1 MSLSPKDHCF
11 NSDALTLK
19 KYDNVVWCITVS
31 KKETKETNY
40 ELKIQSKENPN
51 FLFREFVSITLFLL
65 KNASPNLF
73 KKALVMKEIRVLQKK
88 GYNEKVILNMKI
100 EMAKLKDF
108 EFLKN
113 CIFHVPF
120 NSKKEVTEYMTSEKA
135 SENKINRLCHEIR
148 HVKAT
153 SLNLPQ
159 AFAPIQF
166 MELREVFVNPAVC

>member
-19 KYDNVVWCITVS
+19 KYNVVWCITVS

-73 KKALVMKEIRVLQKK
+73 KKLW
-88 GYNEKVILNMKI
+88 
-100 EMAKLKDF
+100 
-108 EFLKN
+108 
-113 CIFHVPF
+113 
-120 NSKKEVTEYMTSEKA
+120 
-135 SENKINRLCHEIR
+135 
-148 HVKAT
+148 
-153 SLNLPQ
+153 
-159 AFAPIQF
+159 
-166 MELREVFVNPAVC
+166 